1 MSPMNDVNQSLE
13 PTAGFDHDELVLGW
27 RQYSGAPAAITT
39 LLKYSGRTDM
49 GQVRENNEDKFD
61 VYEPEDPVIL
71 AQRGSLYAVAD
82 GMGGA
87 LAGQIASEMLLK
99 NLILGYYNSRLEH
112 PEHAM
117 EEAIAE
123 ANSRIHALAQMV
135 PERRGMG
142 TTLVALAV
150 VENRVLVVHVGD
162 SRAYLVR
169 SGAITQ
175 VTVDHS
181 WVEEQVSLG
190 AMSRADAELSPFR
203 NVITR
208 SVGASATVIPDMR
221 WFNSEAGDTWILCSD
236 GLTGH
241 VSDQEISHIAQHETP
256 SEVTRQLIHL
266 ANARG
271 GRDNIT
277 VMVVSIVG
285 FTNTTDRQ
293 VEHSETGPT
302 DADDHASVE
311 PSQKRGIGRFFSR

>member
-1 MSPMNDVNQSLE
+1 MNEVNDSLE
-13 PTAGFDHDELVLGW
+13 PTAGFDRDELVLGW
-27 RQYSGAPAAITT
+27 RPYHGAPAAVTT

-71 AQRGSLYAVAD
+71 AQRGAIFAVAD

-99 NLILGYYNSRLEH
+99 NLLVGYYNSPLEH

-117 EEAIAE
+117 EEAIAD
-123 ANSRIHALAQMV
+123 ANSRIHSLAQMV

-150 VENRVLVVHVGD
+150 VEDRVLVVHVGD
-162 SRAYLVR
+162 SRVYLVR
-169 SGAITQ
+169 DGAIYQ
-175 VTVDHS
+175 VTADHS
-181 WVEEQVSLG
+181 WVEEQVHIG
-190 AMSRADAELSPFR
+190 AMTRADAELSPFR

-208 SVGASATVIPDMR
+208 SVGASPTVVPDMQ
-221 WFNSEAGDTWILCSD
+221 WQNAKVGDIWILCSD

-241 VSDQEISHIAQHETP
+241 VSGEEIAHIAQHESP

-277 VMVVSIVG
+277 VLVVSV
-285 FTNTTDRQ
+285 RA
-293 VEHSETGPT
+293 VTGSNEINAFKQPEVSQQI
-302 DADDHASVE
+302 AESSGE
-311 PSQKRGIGRFFSR
+311 PAPKRGMGRFFSR

>member
-1 MSPMNDVNQSLE
+1 MNDVNQSLE
-13 PTAGFDHDELVLGW
+13 PTAGFDRDELVLGW
-27 RQYSGAPAAITT
+27 RTYTGAPAEVTSLI
-39 LLKYSGRTDM
+39 KYSGRTDM

-61 VYEPEDPVIL
+61 VYEPTDPVIL

-99 NLILGYYNSRLEH
+99 NLILGYYNSPLEH
-112 PEHAM
+112 AEHAM

-123 ANSRIHALAQMV
+123 ANSRIHTLAQMV

-169 SGAITQ
+169 DGEISQIT
-175 VTVDHS
+175 TDHS

-190 AMSRADAELSPFR
+190 AMSRSDAELSPFR

-208 SVGASATVIPDMR
+208 SVGASATVIPDMQ
-221 WFNSEAGDTWILCSD
+221 WCNSQVGDTWVLCSD

-241 VSDQEISHIAQHETP
+241 VADQEIAHIVQHETP

-277 VMVVSIVG
+277 VMVVSIEG
-285 FTNTTDRQ
+285 FTSHATPQVPAVESSPPVENRQ
-293 VEHSETGPT
+293 ASD
-302 DADDHASVE
+302 DAV
-311 PSQKRGIGRFFSR
+311 QKKGLGRFFGR